1 MQWIYNYFIQPVS
14 HSYGQYCVGGSLWC
28 QIPYNDS
35 TLSLS
40 LTHEY
45 SRKAQRCN
53 REGEW
58 CNATKGLQ
66 FTSLDLHA
74 LFPPS
79 LDLIKS
85 DILLPFFPLSLS
97 NQVVLWCANIMRTSH
112 HCQTQRRAGRM
123 EPWQP
128 SVLCGTLLWELL
140 QSAEFPW
147 VWAHHWVWIFFRGA
161 MVQQRGRVMQWYK
174 CTKVHIP
181 RFACF
186 VSSFL
191 DLKKSDIL
199 LPFPQTK
206 MLLWWWCAN
215 NRHTSHPCQ

>member
-85 DILLPFFPLSLS
+85 DILLPFFPLSLKPS
-97 NQVVLWCANIMRTSH
+97 CFMVCKHYAYLTSLPDSEESRANGTMATISSLWYIALRAPPIRWISLGLSPSLSVNIL
-112 HCQTQRRAGRM
+112 QRRNGSTER
-123 EPWQP
+123 E
-128 SVLCGTLLWELL
+128 SD
-140 QSAEFPW
+140 
-147 VWAHHWVWIFFRGA
+147 A
-161 MVQQRGRVMQWYK
+161 MVQMY
-174 CTKVHIP
+174 
-181 RFACF
+181 
-186 VSSFL
+186 
-191 DLKKSDIL
+191 
-199 LPFPQTK
+199 
-206 MLLWWWCAN
+206 
-215 NRHTSHPCQ
+215 